1 MKHFDFEGFPYII
14 KIEDM
19 LIFLHVELKTTTNNN
34 EELTTKQLQTAQ
46 KHSDVAVT
54 AQNLTDNL
62 GQVGFNVI
70 SI

>member
-1 MKHFDFEGFPYII
+1 
-14 KIEDM
+14 M

-34 EELTTKQLQTAQ
+34 EELTRKQLQTAQ
-46 KHSDVAVT
+46 KHSDVAVI
-54 AQNLTDNL
+54 AQKLTDNL

>member
-1 MKHFDFEGFPYII
+1 
-14 KIEDM
+14 M

-34 EELTTKQLQTAQ
+34 EELTRKQLQTAQ